1 MILHMGDYVVGSAN
15 HPPRLQELPRRHP
28 QLPSQPP
35 PPQVSAWDGA
45 FADTASCLAWCQ
57 QTLPS
62 PLSQSHGVHV
72 DATCI
77 AANHTQLI
85 KVVAAF
91 YPSLYVS
98 DPSNSAH
105 QPYLG
110 FTAILLLSN
119 SASAESIAS
128 FCPADKQNL

>member
-1 MILHMGDYVVGSAN
+1 MGCYMVGSAADVVPAPHITHLASKN
-15 HPPRLQELPRRHP
+15 FLVVIPNYRV
-28 QLPSQPP
+28 S
-35 PPQVSAWDGA
+35 PQVSAWDGA

-62 PLSQSHGVHV
+62 QLSQSHGVHV

-85 KVVAAF
+85 RAVAAF

-105 QPYLG
+105 
-110 FTAILLLSN
+110 
-119 SASAESIAS
+119 
-128 FCPADKQNL
+128 